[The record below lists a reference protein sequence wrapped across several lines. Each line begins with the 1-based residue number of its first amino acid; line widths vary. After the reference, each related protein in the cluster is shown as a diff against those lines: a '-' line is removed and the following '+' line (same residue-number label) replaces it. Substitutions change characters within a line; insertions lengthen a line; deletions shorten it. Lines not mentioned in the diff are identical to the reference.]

1 MVHNLHRTVSFKACK
16 TNRTY
21 NKTEKQ
27 LSVTMVTDI
36 KQFIVTII
44 TQYIQIL
51 NHYVV
56 HLKLIE
62 CMLIILQLKQNK
74 TKQHLSLT

>member
-1 MVHNLHRTVSFKACK
+1 
-16 TNRTY
+16 
-21 NKTEKQ
+21 
-27 LSVTMVTDI
+27 MVTDI